1 MKLLA
6 TLCALCAGL
15 ICSIAPSAGAAPRIT
30 TGPARTA
37 GTAPATSKV
46 KGLTYKSNVV
56 VIPRKVVNANLIGIA
71 PGPSFKFKR
80 AAGPLKRVRVGRVML
95 LQGSGA
101 GTVTKV
107 MHTKGRLIVLTRDA
121 PLTSIIKSGN
131 ITYSGQPDVSQAFV
145 APISQPTGTAASA
158 AVSARPAEFVR
169 PGFPY
174 VTDKLAR
181 QAGGTFSIQGSAA
194 ANGPKSLLG
203 YSLTGEK
210 TGPGELHLTGTICL
224 GYGAICGN
232 GPATGVSLEVGFDGT
247 IDVRKLQ
254 GDVNVAGG
262 SLDKLKATYAG
273 FKSAIKM
280 SYTFARGQGDVPGTL
295 PAFHIPLGIDIPVSG
310 PLPFFYRI
318 QIGLLLQLLSKPG
331 KNTVSHGS
339 MDGSL
344 GGGDVTVSGTGSG
357 ADKSSSGGDGSGSV
371 SPGNQGTGIS
381 LGVLGL
387 TVTTQLKAGIAAG
400 VTVANVLGYTDLTT
414 TVGQEQNSALA
425 GQFCSSYLGVLTW
438 GAGWEAQLGGGK
450 FGLAT
455 GKKWQLKQWKYPF
468 SAPPC
473 KPIQG

>member
-1 MKLLA
+1 MKLFAALA
-6 TLCALCAGL
+6 ALCAGL
-15 ICSIAPSAGAAPRIT
+15 VCFMATVAGAAPRFS
-30 TGPARTA
+30 TGSAQTA
-37 GTAPATSKV
+37 GAARATSEV

-56 VIPRKVVNANLIGIA
+56 VIPRKVVNASLIGIA
-71 PGPSFKFKR
+71 PGPSFKFKQ
-80 AAGPLKRVRVGRVML
+80 AVGPLKRVKVGKVML

-101 GTVTKV
+101 GTVMNV
-107 MHTKGRLIVLTRDA
+107 MHQKGRLIVLTRDA

-131 ITYSGQPDVSQAFV
+131 VTYSGQPDVGQAFV
-145 APISQPTGTAASA
+145 APIDQPTATAASA
-158 AVSARPAEFVR
+158 AVPVRPAEFVR

-174 VTDKLAR
+174 VTNGAR
-181 QAGGTFSIQGSAA
+181 AAGGTFSIQGAA
-194 ANGPKSLLG
+194 GKTGPKSLLG

-210 TGPGELHLTGTICL
+210 TGPGELHLSGTLCL
-224 GYGAICGN
+224 GRGDICGN

-247 IDVRKLQ
+247 IDISKLQ
-254 GDVNVAGG
+254 GDMNVTGG
-262 SLDKLKATYAG
+262 TLDKLKATYSG
-273 FKSAIKM
+273 FKSGIKM
-280 SYTFARGQGDVPGTL
+280 SYTFARGQGSVPGTL
-295 PAFHIPLGIDIPVSG
+295 PAFHIPLGIDIPVYG

-344 GGGDVTVSGTGSG
+344 GGGDVTVSDTGSG
-357 ADKSSSGGDGSGSV
+357 PTESSSGASGSGDV

-450 FGLAT
+450 FGLAA
-455 GKKWQLKQWKYPF
+455 GKKWELKQWKYPF